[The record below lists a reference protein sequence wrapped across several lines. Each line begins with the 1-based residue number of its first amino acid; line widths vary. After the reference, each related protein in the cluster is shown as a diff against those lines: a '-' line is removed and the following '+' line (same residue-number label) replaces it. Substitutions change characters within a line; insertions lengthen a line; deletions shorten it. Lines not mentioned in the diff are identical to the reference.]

1 MSNAFDDFSPCSES
15 MQCHMLK
22 GTLDNYKQALRM
34 KMDVYS
40 LSLSVHS
47 FQTHFKMY
55 FFSIITIIST

>member
-1 MSNAFDDFSPCSES
+1 
-15 MQCHMLK
+15 MLK